1 MCEELGFSKKHIDSI
16 VEGEECVRI
25 DDDDDGDGGGAVKHY
40 KLKKQKM
47 KMLVDLD

>member
-16 VEGEECVRI
+16 VEGEECVKI
-25 DDDDDGDGGGAVKHY
+25 DDDGGAVKHY

-47 KMLVDLD
+47 KMLLDLD